1 MTTSELQKLLKELLA
16 LPAETEW
23 VEFKKA
29 KNSYPFD
36 KLGEYFSALSNEAN
50 LKGRDCGWLVFGVQN
65 KPRVIVGSNYRP
77 NRPHLDNLKL
87 EIRQK
92 TNRITFIEIHELKTA
107 QGRVLLFQIP
117 AALQGIPTSWEG
129 HYWGRDGESL
139 VPLQLSEIETIRCQ
153 VESDWSAEVCHD
165 ATLNDLDPDAIRF
178 AREQYLRKNP
188 KLIDEINHWNDMT
201 FLNKA
206 KVCKSG
212 LITNAAILLLGKE
225 ESSHFLSPYD
235 PRISWIL
242 RGADGIDK
250 DYEHFGPPFITS
262 VDAVFSKI
270 RNLKYRYLKNDQL
283 FPMEVTKYEP
293 WVIREALHNC
303 IAHQDYRLKS
313 RISVV
318 EDDDTVLLTNRGS
331 FIPGTVENVI
341 RMDAPPDQYRNLF
354 LATAMVNLNMID
366 TIGGGI
372 RKMFLTQWQRSFPLP
387 EYDLSEPQKVSV
399 RIFGKVIDERY
410 TQLLLS
416 RSDLEL
422 MDVIALDKVQKGKPL
437 SNTEFK
443 SLKSQKLIEGR
454 RPNLYVSS
462 MVASTLEEK
471 AKYIK
476 HRALDNQFYKGLV
489 LSYLKKYKAAT
500 KKDLEELLMEKM
512 SDALNPVQKKKKVD
526 NLLYDMAHR
535 DHSVIAIGLGRAAK
549 WMLKDT
555 QSN

>member
-1 MTTSELQKLLKELLA
+1 MIVSELQILLKELLA

-23 VEFKKA
+23 VEFKEA
-29 KNSYPFD
+29 KKSYPFD
-36 KLGEYFSALSNEAN
+36 KLGKYFSALSNEAN

-77 NRPHLDNLKL
+77 NRPDLDNLKF
-87 EIRQK
+87 EISQK
-92 TNRITFIEIHELKTA
+92 TNGITFIEIHELKTA

-139 VPLQLSEIETIRCQ
+139 VPLQLSEIETIRHQ
-153 VESDWSAEVCHD
+153 VESDCSAEVCHD

-188 KLIDEINHWNDMT
+188 KLTDEINYWDDTT

-212 LITNAAILLLGKE
+212 LISNAAVLLLGKE

-242 RGADGIDK
+242 RGVDGIDK

-262 VDAVFSKI
+262 VDTVFSKI

-341 RMDAPPDQYRNLF
+341 RMDAPPDQYRNPF

-366 TIGGGI
+366 TI
-372 RKMFLTQWQRSFPLP
+372 RNTKRQRR
-387 EYDLSEPQKVSV
+387 
-399 RIFGKVIDERY
+399 RI
-410 TQLLLS
+410 
-416 RSDLEL
+416 
-422 MDVIALDKVQKGKPL
+422 
-437 SNTEFK
+437 
-443 SLKSQKLIEGR
+443 LKS
-454 RPNLYVSS
+454 
-462 MVASTLEEK
+462 
-471 AKYIK
+471 
-476 HRALDNQFYKGLV
+476 F
-489 LSYLKKYKAAT
+489 
-500 KKDLEELLMEKM
+500 
-512 SDALNPVQKKKKVD
+512 
-526 NLLYDMAHR
+526 
-535 DHSVIAIGLGRAAK
+535 
-549 WMLKDT
+549 
-555 QSN
+555 

>member
-29 KNSYPFD
+29 KNSYSFD

-50 LKGRDCGWLVFGVQN
+50 LKCRDCGWLVFGVQN

-77 NRPHLDNLKL
+77 NRPDLDNLKL

-92 TNRITFIEIHELKTA
+92 TNGITFIEIHELKTS

-188 KLIDEINHWNDMT
+188 KLTDEINHWNDMT

-262 VDAVFSKI
+262 VEAVFSKI

-313 RISVV
+313 RINVV
-318 EDDDTVLLTNRGS
+318 EDDDTVLLMNRGS

-341 RMDAPPDQYRNLF
+341 RMDAPPDHYRNPF

-372 RKMFLTQWQRSFPLP
+372 RKMFLTQRQRSFPLP
-387 EYDLSEPQKVSV
+387 EYDLSEPQKVTV

-535 DHSVIAIGLGRAAK
+535 DHSVMAIGLGRAAK
-549 WMLKDT
+549 WMLKDSH
-555 QSN
+555 SN